1 MDAKR
6 VRATQSFGELPAEAA
21 EQRKLIWRRLCG
33 AMIEGTE
40 HPFHWRIGE

>member
-21 EQRKLIWRRLCG
+21 EQRKVDLAKIMRGHDRG
-33 AMIEGTE
+33 
-40 HPFHWRIGE
+40 H